1 VELLVSGALA
11 VAGRVGVLAIKRDAM
26 VGWACSPEVADL
38 ASFRQ
43 LRVSTATPT
52 VVGEAIE
59 QGGVWLVRLPRD
71 AAHAPLLEAFRS
83 PAEEIAIAGARVEG
97 KAALAVVAVELR
109 DRAAA
114 KKHLA
119 ELAAAAGEALARL
132 LRDRR
137 K

>member
-1 VELLVSGALA
+1 
-11 VAGRVGVLAIKRDAM
+11 VAGRVGVLAVKRDAM

-38 ASFRQ
+38 ATFRK
-43 LRVSTATPT
+43 LRVPTATPT

-59 QGGVWLVRLPRD
+59 QGGVWLARLPRD
-71 AAHAPLLEAFRS
+71 LSHAPLLEAFRS
-83 PAEEIAIAGARVEG
+83 PSDEIAIAGVRVEG
-97 KAALAVVAVELR
+97 KPALGVIAVDLGEKPV
-109 DRAAA
+109 A

-119 ELAAAAGEALARL
+119 ELATAAGDALTRL